1 MRRILLMFLV
11 FCGVLLT
18 AAGQQKTVSGT
29 VTSSVPGEGA
39 MPGVAVSVPGTTI
52 GTTTDINGKYT
63 LLVPE
68 NVTTLQFS
76 YIGMKKQEVDI
87 TGGNLA
93 DVLMDPDVQGLNEV
107 VVTALGISRE
117 KKALGYAVQD
127 VKSEVIERTGNTDL
141 SGALQGKI
149 AGIDIKPSSGMPGAS
164 SQVVIRGARS
174 FTGNNTPLYVVD
186 GMPIASTSD
195 IQSGSGG
202 DFSQVGYGVSGSD
215 ISNRAVDINPSD
227 IESINILKGQAAA
240 ALYGIRASNGV
251 IVITTK
257 SGRYNAVGKPVV
269 SVSHTSAFSQVS
281 RTPDFQTTWAQGFY
295 GAYTPNSSMSWGPR
309 IVDLPDDPV
318 NGGNANGHPGKFY
331 VPQLARAQVDDPWV
345 TPQVYNNWDRY
356 FKTGYSATNN
366 VNVSQA
372 TDAGNFALGLSQTSQ
387 SGIALATGMN
397 RYNGKASAER
407 KFNKNFNVGFSSNF
421 SRTDIDKIP
430 SGNDAALAG
439 VLGAPASYNLKDYP
453 YHVPGDPYSQIYYRG
468 GTWDNPYWSAENTVF
483 NEKTDR
489 FFGNGYINYLARL
502 GSTMNLKVRYQ
513 LGTDLYTTNFQ
524 DIFEY
529 GHAGGSGIIDNYGL
543 TSLTVNSLLTA
554 NYEWRISDN
563 LNFSA
568 MVGNEFDQ
576 GNIKT
581 YSEHGENLNF
591 GGWAHIRNA
600 NIVTANESKSQNRTV
615 GFFGSASLDWNSM
628 LYLNVTG
635 RNDVVSTMPANNRTF
650 FYPSVSTSFL
660 ASELDAVKNMT
671 WISFA
676 KMRLSYAEVGQAGTY
691 TQNYYNTPN
700 YSGGWWMG
708 SPILYPIGGVSSYIP
723 NNVEYDPNLKPQN
736 TKSYEI
742 GADLKFFKNRIG
754 IDYTFSRQNVV
765 DQIFS
770 VPLAGST
777 GVRSLLM
784 NGGRVHTMSHEVVL
798 YLTPLALNDFQWDI
812 SINYSKIENVVDELA
827 PGVESIFLGG
837 FTTPQVRAGIGN
849 TFPVI
854 YGVSYVR
861 DDNGKIVVEDNPGS
875 PTHGFPL
882 IGEPDVIGS
891 VSPEFIMG
899 ANTSFRYK
907 NLSLSALFEWKN
919 GGEMYSG
926 SNGLLDLY
934 GMSTRTEDRAS
945 TFVYDGVKPDGT
957 PNDIA
962 RGGAADPGAL
972 QDLYVNVLS
981 NIDEYYIYDNSFVKL
996 RELSLRYSPGKKL
1009 FNSVN
1014 AGVSVFARNILIWT
1028 ALPNL
1033 DPESSQGNTNMGGS
1047 FERFTMPQVKSFGF
1061 TFDITF

>member
-1 MRRILLMFLV
+1 MFLV

-18 AAGQQKTVSGT
+18 AAGQQRTVSGT

-39 MPGVAVSVPGTTI
+39 MPGVAVSVPGTTV
-52 GTTTDINGKYT
+52 GTTTDINGKYSIP
-63 LLVPE
+63 VNE
-68 NVTTLQFS
+68 NVTSLQFS

-87 TGGNLA
+87 TGRNLV
-93 DVLMDPDVQGLNEV
+93 DILMDPDVQGLDEV

-127 VKSEVIERTGNTDL
+127 VKSDVIERTGNTDL

-174 FTGNNTPLYVVD
+174 FTGNNTPLYVID
-186 GMPIASTSD
+186 GMPVASTAD

-257 SGRYNAVGKPVV
+257 SGRYNTIGKPVV
-269 SVSHTSAFSQVS
+269 SISHTSAFSQVS
-281 RTPDFQTTWAQGFY
+281 RTPDFQTTYAQGFY
-295 GAYTPNSSMSWGPR
+295 GAYVPTGSMSWGPR

-318 NGGNANGHPGKFY
+318 NGGNANGHPGKFF
-331 VPQLARAQVDDPWV
+331 VPQLSRGQVEDPWV

-366 VNVSQA
+366 VSVSQA
-372 TDAGNFALGLSQTSQ
+372 TESGNFALGLSQTSQ
-387 SGIALATGMN
+387 SGIALASGMN

-407 KFNKNFNVGFSSNF
+407 KFSKNFNVGFSSNF
-421 SRTDIDKIP
+421 SRTDIDKLP

-453 YHVPGDPYSQIYYRG
+453 YNVPGDPYAQIYYRG
-468 GTWDNPYWSAENTVF
+468 GSWDNPYWSAEHTVF

-489 FFGNGYINYLARL
+489 FFGNGYINYLAKL

-513 LGTDLYTTNFQ
+513 LGTDMYTTNFQ
-524 DIFEY
+524 DVFEY
-529 GHAGGSGIIDNYGL
+529 GHAGGNGIIDNYGL

-554 NYEWRISDN
+554 NYEWRISGD

-568 MVGNEFDQ
+568 MVGNEFDH
-576 GNIKT
+576 GSVKT
-581 YSEHGENLNF
+581 YSEHGEDLNF

-615 GFFGSASLDWNSM
+615 GFFGSASLDYNSM
-628 LYLNVTG
+628 LFLNVTG

-660 ASELDAVKNMT
+660 ASELDAVKNIPWM
-671 WISFA
+671 SFA
-676 KMRLSYAEVGQAGTY
+676 KVRLSYAEVGQAGTY
-691 TQNYYNTPN
+691 TDNYYNTPN
-700 YSGGWWMG
+700 YSGGWWLG
-708 SPILYPIGGVSSYIP
+708 SPILYPIGGISSYIP
-723 NNVEYDPNLKPQN
+723 NNIEYDPNLKPQN

-784 NGGRVHTMSHEVVL
+784 NGGKVHTMSHEVVL
-798 YLTPLALNDFQWDI
+798 YLTPLALKDFQWDI

-861 DDNGKIVVEDNPGS
+861 DDNGKIVVEDNPAS

-899 ANTSFRYK
+899 ANTSFTYK
-907 NLSLSALFEWKN
+907 KLSLSALFEWKN
-919 GGEMYSG
+919 GGQMYSG

-934 GMSTRTEDRAS
+934 GMSTRTEDRDA
-945 TFVYDGVKPDGT
+945 TFIYDGVKPDGT

-962 RGGAADPGAL
+962 RGGASDPGAL

-996 RELSLRYSPGKKL
+996 RELSLRYSHGKKL
-1009 FNSVN
+1009 FNSVDLN
-1014 AGVSVFARNILIWT
+1014 VSVFARNILLWT

-1061 TFDITF
+1061 TFDVTF